1 MSRELIHNA
10 TFEAHLV
17 VNHHKVSNVIYMRR
31 EDEDELSCGVSTY
44 WRNRVLNGYTNRLE
58 QRLRRVSEDE
68 RETNDD
74 GSKWHERCEG
84 VVAIK
89 DEQTDEDEDEYH
101 DREQDRI

>member
-1 MSRELIHNA
+1 MSCGLAYNA
-10 TFEAHLV
+10 TFGAHLV
-17 VNHHKVSNVIYMRR
+17 INHHKVSNVIHMRG
-31 EDEDELSCGVSTY
+31 EDEDELSCGVSAY
-44 WRNRVLNGYTNRLE
+44 RRNRILNGCTNRLE

-74 GSKWHERCEG
+74 SSKWHERCEG

-101 DREQDRI
+101 DREQNRI